1 MRYDVR
7 YRLPTGQVRTK
18 THRTRKEA
26 ERFAAITEAA
36 KARGGIVDPRA
47 GRATLAEYATAWI
60 DGKPELRPRTVQMY
74 EGVLRLHVLPELG
87 DTSLG
92 RLDVAT
98 IRAWRAKKLRTTSAG
113 TVAKSYRVLRAMLNT
128 AVSDGLMVVNPCQIE
143 KAGAEH
149 HVERPVVGPGEVWSL
164 ADAVAADRRCMVFL
178 AGFCALRLGEV
189 LGLAVRHVDLLHGT
203 LTVERQLQEIGK
215 AGAQTFTVP
224 KSERGR
230 RTLVLP
236 EVVAGE
242 LRIHLEAMAEAMADA
257 SPDALLFTGAK
268 GGPLRRYR
276 WNQQWNAAR
285 AATGNAG
292 LRYHDLR
299 HSAMTL
305 FAATGATIAELQ
317 AQAGHA
323 SPLAAMRY
331 QHATQDRAAA
341 LAQLVDR
348 VITAPSHPTGGSDRA
363 MDAR

>member
-7 YRLPTGQVRTK
+7 YRLPAGQVRTK

-26 ERFAAITEAA
+26 ERFAAI
-36 KARGGIVDPRA
+36 
-47 GRATLAEYATAWI
+47 
-60 DGKPELRPRTVQMY
+60 
-74 EGVLRLHVLPELG
+74 
-87 DTSLG
+87 
-92 RLDVAT
+92 
-98 IRAWRAKKLRTTSAG
+98 
-113 TVAKSYRVLRAMLNT
+113 LNT
-128 AVSDGLMVVNPCQIE
+128 AVADRLMVVNPWQIE
-143 KAGAEH
+143 KGGAEH
-149 HVERPVVGPGEVWSL
+149 HAEHHAERPVVGPAEVWSL
-164 ADAVAADRRCMVFL
+164 ADAVAADRRCMVLL

-215 AGAQTFTVP
+215 AGAQTFTVS

-242 LRIHLEAMAEAMADA
+242 LRTHLEAMADA
-257 SPDALLFTGAK
+257 SPDALLFTGVK

-276 WNQQWNAAR
+276 WNQEWNAAK

-323 SPLAAMRY
+323 SPVAAMRY

-348 VITAPSHPTGGSDRA
+348 VITAPSEPASGSVRA